1 MKALKLYGV
10 QDLRY
15 EEADKPTIQTDNDVI
30 VKVKAA
36 GICGSDISR
45 YRLLGPYIEGMV
57 W

>member
-15 EEADKPTIQTDNDVI
+15 EEADKPTIQTDNEVI

-57 W
+57 